1 MTLRRFLL
9 AGAALV
15 LCAQAA
21 PAAVIETVV
30 VTASPPD
37 PVGNQAF
44 SVANLSAADLRNSTE
59 LDNALE
65 QVPGLSL
72 FRRDSS
78 LSANP
83 TTQGVSLRSI
93 APSGAGRALVTL
105 DGVPQNDPFGGWVIW
120 SSLPPEDIGG
130 AEIVRGAG
138 AGPYGAGALT
148 GVIALDE
155 ARGDGLVAADA
166 SLAERTGRRAAAS
179 GGATLGPVSL
189 FASASDEDS
198 DGWVPVSPA
207 QRGAADNAVTY
218 HARGASLR
226 AEATPWNGTLVSLR
240 LGAYGENRDSGLVG
254 ARSSADGVTASLTL
268 AHPQGGD
275 DLGWRVQAWL
285 RNSGFSNISATVA
298 PGRVSTTLSND
309 QYSTPALGWGFNAAL
324 RGSRSWFDWELGG
337 DARFTQGDSKEHF
350 QLVAGAFTLGRQS
363 GGRTFVG
370 GFYGEGAAHL
380 ADGLLITMGLRA
392 DQWAST
398 GGHLIQTTLATGVV
412 TVNQTTPSKSGIVPT
427 ARLGVRQDLD
437 GGLYLRSAAYGGFRA
452 PTLNELYR
460 PFRLGN
466 NITEANPGL
475 VPEKLYGAELGFGQ
489 ERDTFSW
496 DVTGF
501 YNQLHGA
508 ITNVTVARCPSP
520 DPAIH
525 CPLVLPGL
533 GTLPNGGLLIQRQN
547 AGNIQANG
555 IEADAH
561 WQVQDWLSLHAAFDY
576 VDAHVEGGIAAAQ
589 LTGKRPAQAP
599 RFTLT
604 AGLSAT
610 PLDRLTVSADL
621 RHESIRFADDQNTLV
636 LPPAT
641 TVDARISY
649 RLWNGLSA
657 YLAGDNL
664 FDAQVATTESAD
676 VVPIV
681 SYASPRVLRIGLSWT
696 E

>member
-1 MTLRRFLL
+1 MTRRTLL
-9 AGAALV
+9 LSTAL
-15 LCAQAA
+15 LTLAA
-21 PAAVIETVV
+21 PAFAAPIETVV

-37 PVGNQAF
+37 PVGNAAF
-44 SVANLSAADLRNSTE
+44 SVATLSAADIRGATE
-59 LDNALE
+59 LDNALA

-83 TTQGVSLRSI
+83 TTQGVSLRAI

-130 AEIVRGAG
+130 AQIVRGAG

-148 GVIALDE
+148 GVIALSE

-166 SLAERTGRRAAAS
+166 SLAQQNGRSVAAS
-179 GGATLGPVSL
+179 GGTTLGPITL
-189 FASASDEDS
+189 FASAADEDS
-198 DGWVPVSPA
+198 DGWIPVSPA
-207 QRGAADNAVTY
+207 QRGAADDAVTY
-218 HARGASLR
+218 HARNASLR
-226 AEATPWNGTLVSLR
+226 AEVTPWNGTLLSLR

-254 ARSSADGVTASLTL
+254 ATSSADGVTASLTL
-268 AHPQGGD
+268 AHPENGD
-275 DLGWRVQAWL
+275 DLGWRMQAWL
-285 RNSGFSNISATVA
+285 RNSDFSNISASIA

-309 QYSTPALGWGFNAAL
+309 QYSTPAIGWGFNAAL
-324 RGSRSWFDWELGG
+324 RGSWSWLDWEIGG

-350 QLVAGAFTLGRQS
+350 QLVSGAFTQGRDS

-370 GFYGEGAAHL
+370 GFYVESAAHL
-380 ADGLLITMGLRA
+380 DGLLLTAGLRA

-398 GGHLIQTTLATGVV
+398 GGHLIQTTLATGIV

-427 ARLGVRQDLD
+427 ARLGARQDLGD
-437 GGLYLRSAAYGGFRA
+437 GLYLRSAAYGGFRA

-475 VPEKLYGAELGFGQ
+475 TPEKLYGAEFGFGQ
-489 ERDTFSW
+489 TAGAFSW

-508 ITNVTVARCPSP
+508 ITNVTVAHGPITI
-520 DPAIH
+520 A
-525 CPLVLPGL
+525 GL
-533 GTLPNGGLLIQRQN
+533 GTVPVGGLLIQRQN
-547 AGNIQANG
+547 AGNIEANG
-555 IEADAH
+555 LESEAH
-561 WQVQDWLSLHAAFDY
+561 WQATDWLGLNAAFDY
-576 VDAHVEGGIAAAQ
+576 VDAHVEGGVAAAQ

-604 AGLSAT
+604 GGVRAT
-610 PLDRLTVSADL
+610 PLDRLTITADL
-621 RHESIRFADDQNTLV
+621 RYESTRFADDQNTLA
-636 LPPAT
+636 LAPAT
-641 TVDARISY
+641 TVDARIAY
-649 RLWNGLSA
+649 HLWDGLSA
-657 YLAGDNL
+657 YIAGDNL
-664 FDAQVATTESAD
+664 FNAQVATTESAD
-676 VVPIV
+676 FVTN
-681 SYASPRVLRIGLSWT
+681 YASPRVLRIGVSWA

>member
-1 MTLRRFLL
+1 L
-9 AGAALV
+9 A
-15 LCAQAA
+15 LCAPWTQAA
-21 PAAVIETVV
+21 TIETVV

-37 PVGNQAF
+37 PVGNAAF
-44 SVANLSAADLRNSTE
+44 SVATLGAADIRSATE
-59 LDNALE
+59 LDTALA

-120 SSLPPEDIGG
+120 SSLPPEDIAG
-130 AEIVRGAG
+130 AEVVRGAG

-166 SLAERTGRRAAAS
+166 SLASRDGKRLAAS
-179 GGATLGPVSL
+179 GGTTLGPLSL

-198 DGWVPVSPA
+198 DGWIPVSPA
-207 QRGAADNAVTY
+207 QRGPADDAVTY
-218 HARGASLR
+218 HARNVSLR
-226 AEATPWNGTLVSLR
+226 AEATPWNDTLISLR

-254 ARSSADGVTASLTL
+254 AQSSADGVTASLTL
-268 AHPQGGD
+268 AHPESGD
-275 DLGWRVQAWL
+275 DLGWRLQAWL
-285 RNSGFSNISATVA
+285 RNSGFSNTSATVA

-324 RGSRSWFDWELGG
+324 RGAWSWLDWEVGG

-350 QLVAGAFTLGRQS
+350 QLVSGAFTQGRDS

-370 GFYGEGAAHL
+370 GLYAEGAVHL
-380 ADGLLITMGLRA
+380 DGLLVTVGLRA

-398 GGHLIQTTLATGVV
+398 GGHLVQTTLATGLV
-412 TVNQTTPSKSGIVPT
+412 TVNQTTPSKNGIVPT
-427 ARLGVRQDLD
+427 ARLGLRQDLGD
-437 GGLYLRSAAYGGFRA
+437 GLYLRSAAYGGFRA
-452 PTLNELYR
+452 PSLNELYR

-475 VPEKLYGAELGFGQ
+475 VPEKLYGAEIGFGQ
-489 ERDTFSW
+489 QAASFSW
-496 DVTGF
+496 DATGF

-508 ITNVTVARCPSP
+508 ITNVTVGRG
-520 DPAIH
+520 
-525 CPLVLPGL
+525 PLTVSGL
-533 GTLPNGGLLIQRQN
+533 GVVPAGGLLIQRQN
-547 AGNIQANG
+547 AGNIDAYG
-555 IEADAH
+555 IESDAH
-561 WQVQDWLSLHAAFDY
+561 WQATGWLALRAALDY
-576 VDAHVEGGIAAAQ
+576 VDAHVQGGIAAAQ

-604 AGLSAT
+604 SGFSAT
-610 PLDRLTVSADL
+610 PLERLTLSADL
-621 RHESIRFADDQNTLV
+621 RYESTRFADDQNTLP
-636 LPPAT
+636 LAPAAT
-641 TVDARISY
+641 MDARIAY
-649 RLWNGLSA
+649 RLWGGLSA

-664 FDAQVATTESAD
+664 LNAAVATTESAD
-676 VVPIV
+676 FVTN
-681 SYASPRVLRIGLSWT
+681 YASPRVLRIGVSWT

>member
-1 MTLRRFLL
+1 M
-9 AGAALV
+9 
-15 LCAQAA
+15 
-21 PAAVIETVV
+21 

-37 PVGNQAF
+37 PVGNGAF
-44 SVANLSAADLRNSTE
+44 SVATLSAADIRGATE
-59 LDNALE
+59 LDNALA

-148 GVIALDE
+148 GVIALSE
-155 ARGDGLVAADA
+155 ARGDGLAAADA
-166 SLAERTGRRAAAS
+166 SLAQQNGRRVAAA
-179 GGATLGPVSL
+179 GGITLGPVTL
-189 FASASDEDS
+189 FASAADEDN
-198 DGWVPVSPA
+198 DGWIPVSPA
-207 QRGAADNAVTY
+207 QRGAADDAVTY
-218 HARGASLR
+218 HARNASLR
-226 AEATPWNGTLVSLR
+226 AEVTPWTGTLLSLR

-254 ARSSADGVTASLTL
+254 ATSSADGVTASLTL
-268 AHPQGGD
+268 AHPQNGD

-285 RNSGFSNISATVA
+285 RNSGFSNISASIA

-324 RGSRSWFDWELGG
+324 RGSWTWLDWEVGG

-350 QLVAGAFTLGRQS
+350 QLVSGAFTQGRDS

-370 GFYGEGAAHL
+370 GFYVESAARL
-380 ADGLLITMGLRA
+380 NGLLLTAGLRA

-412 TVNQTTPSKSGIVPT
+412 TVNQTTPSKSGLVPT
-427 ARLGVRQDLD
+427 ARLGARQELGD
-437 GGLYLRSAAYGGFRA
+437 GFYLRSAAYGGFRA

-475 VPEKLYGAELGFGQ
+475 EPEKLYGAEFGFGQ
-489 ERDTFSW
+489 TAESVSW

-508 ITNVTVARCPSP
+508 ITNVTVAHGPITVS
-520 DPAIH
+520 
-525 CPLVLPGL
+525 GL
-533 GTLPNGGLLIQRQN
+533 GTVPVGGLLIQRQN
-547 AGNIQANG
+547 AGNIEANG
-555 IEADAH
+555 IESEAH
-561 WQVQDWLSLHAAFDY
+561 WQAADWLGLNVAFDY
-576 VDAHVEGGIAAAQ
+576 VDAHVEGGVAAAQ

-604 AGLSAT
+604 GGVRVT
-610 PLDRLTVSADL
+610 PLDRLTITADL
-621 RHESIRFADDQNTLV
+621 RYESTRFADDQNTLA
-636 LPPAT
+636 LAPAT
-641 TVDARISY
+641 TVDARIAY
-649 RLWNGLSA
+649 RLWDGLSA
-657 YLAGDNL
+657 YLAADNL
-664 FDAQVATTESAD
+664 FNAQVATTQSAD
-676 VVPIV
+676 FVTN
-681 SYASPRVLRIGLSWT
+681 YASPRVLRIGVSWA

>member
-1 MTLRRFLL
+1 M
-9 AGAALV
+9 AGRKFSMAFVAAALW
-15 LCAQAA
+15 ATASQAST
-21 PAAVIETVV
+21 IETVV

-37 PVGNQAF
+37 PVGNDAF
-44 SVANLSAADLRNSTE
+44 SVATLGAAELHNATE
-59 LDNALE
+59 LDTALE

-120 SSLPPEDIGG
+120 SSLPPEDISA

-155 ARGDGLVAADA
+155 ARGDGIVAGDA
-166 SLAERTGRRAAAS
+166 SLASLNGKRVAAS
-179 GGATLGPVSL
+179 GGTSLGPLSL

-198 DGWVPVSPA
+198 DGWIPVSSV
-207 QRGAADNAVTY
+207 QRGAADDNVTL
-218 HARGASLR
+218 HARNISLR
-226 AEATPWNGTLVSLR
+226 AEAAPWSGTLISARV
-240 LGAYGENRDSGLVG
+240 GAYGENRDSGLAG

-268 AHPQGGD
+268 AHPENVD
-275 DLGWRVQAWL
+275 SLGYRVQAWL
-285 RNSGFSNISATVA
+285 RNSGFSNTSVSIA
-298 PGRVSTTLSND
+298 PGRVSTTPTND

-324 RGSRSWFDWELGG
+324 RGGSSLLNWEVGG
-337 DARFTQGDSKEHF
+337 DARFTQGESKEHF
-350 QLVAGAFTLGRQS
+350 LLVSGAFTQGRVS
-363 GGRTFVG
+363 GGRTVVG
-370 GFYGEGAAHL
+370 GFYAEAASRF
-380 ADGLLITMGLRA
+380 DGWLLTAGVRA

-412 TVNQTTPSKSGIVPT
+412 TVHQHTPSKSGIVPT
-427 ARLGVRQDLD
+427 ARLGARRELD
-437 GGLYLRSAAYGGFRA
+437 DGLYLRSAAYAGFRA

-475 VPEKLYGAELGFGQ
+475 SPEKLYGAEAGFGQ
-489 ERDTFSW
+489 TADSFGW

-508 ITNVTVARCPSP
+508 ITNVTVG
-520 DPAIH
+520 H
-525 CPLVLPGL
+525 GPLVVPGL
-533 GTLPNGGLLIQRQN
+533 GTVPAGGLLIQRQN
-547 AGNIQANG
+547 AGNVDAYG
-555 IEADAH
+555 IESEAH
-561 WQVQDWLSLHAAFDY
+561 WQANDWLTLTGALDY
-576 VDAHVEGGIAAAQ
+576 VDAHVQGGLTAPQ

-604 AGLSAT
+604 AGFRAT
-610 PLDRLTVSADL
+610 PLDRLTLTANL
-621 RHESIRFADDQNTLV
+621 RYESTRFADDQNTLA
-636 LPPAT
+636 LAPAT

-664 FDAQVATTESAD
+664 LNARIATTESAD
-676 VVPIV
+676 FVTNF
-681 SYASPRVLRIGLSWT
+681 AAPRILRIGISWT